1 MPIFKCGPFFAA
13 AIAALRPAKPEPQI
27 IKSNSTESTILRQ
40 TCLGRDKYVV
50 IVRHDPKSS
59 YISLVISLVMIS
71 EWFQRV
77 GSSVPRGFSR
87 YFILELLK
95 KKEQTGKEIIDYAVE
110 QSNGIWKPSPGLIYP
125 LLGRLLDEGL
135 IQETKDGKYQ
145 LTKKGAETAQD
156 VDKVNDIV
164 KKQLDVLFRLGN
176 VGRFVAM
183 DLLEKISSMGAILS
197 SNVANMTTEETEKYR
212 KFLQEELKKI
222 DAKDVKKK
230 GKEIKIE

>member
-1 MPIFKCGPFFAA
+1 
-13 AIAALRPAKPEPQI
+13 
-27 IKSNSTESTILRQ
+27 
-40 TCLGRDKYVV
+40 
-50 IVRHDPKSS
+50 
-59 YISLVISLVMIS
+59 MIS

-95 KKEQTGKEIIDYAVE
+95 KKAHSGKEIINYATE

-135 IQETKDGKYQ
+135 IEETKDGKYK
-145 LTKKGAETAQD
+145 LTQKGVETAED
-156 VDKVNDIV
+156 VDKINDIV

-183 DLLEKISSMGAILS
+183 DLLERISVIGSILS
-197 SNVANMTTEETEKYR
+197 SNVSNMTDEETQKYR
-212 KFLQEELKKI
+212 KFLRSELKKI
-222 DAKDVKKK
+222 EEKDVRKTKD
-230 GKEIKIE
+230 IKID

>member
-1 MPIFKCGPFFAA
+1 
-13 AIAALRPAKPEPQI
+13 
-27 IKSNSTESTILRQ
+27 
-40 TCLGRDKYVV
+40 
-50 IVRHDPKSS
+50 
-59 YISLVISLVMIS
+59 MIS

-95 KKEQTGKEIIDYAVE
+95 KKAYTGKEIIDYAIE

-135 IQETKDGKYQ
+135 IEETKDGRYQ

-176 VGRFVAM
+176 VGRFVAI
-183 DLLEKISSMGAILS
+183 DVLEKISSMGSILS
-197 SNVANMTTEETEKYR
+197 SNFGNMTEEETKKY
-212 KFLQEELKKI
+212 KEFLELELKKI
-222 DAKDVKKK
+222 QDKDLKK

>member
-1 MPIFKCGPFFAA
+1 
-13 AIAALRPAKPEPQI
+13 
-27 IKSNSTESTILRQ
+27 
-40 TCLGRDKYVV
+40 
-50 IVRHDPKSS
+50 
-59 YISLVISLVMIS
+59 MIS

-95 KKEQTGKEIIDYAVE
+95 KTPHTGKEIINYAVE

-135 IQETKDGKYQ
+135 VEETKNGRYQ
-145 LTKKGAETAQD
+145 LTKKGKDTADD
-156 VDKVNDIV
+156 VNKVNDIV
-164 KKQLDVLFRLGN
+164 KKQLEVLFRLGN

-183 DLLEKISSMGAILS
+183 DLLEKISAMGSILS
-197 SNVANMTTEETEKYR
+197 SNFANMTDEETKKYEQ
-212 KFLQEELKKI
+212 FLESELKKI
-222 DAKDVKKK
+222 QKKDVKKK

>member
-1 MPIFKCGPFFAA
+1 
-13 AIAALRPAKPEPQI
+13 
-27 IKSNSTESTILRQ
+27 
-40 TCLGRDKYVV
+40 
-50 IVRHDPKSS
+50 
-59 YISLVISLVMIS
+59 MIS

-95 KKEQTGKEIIDYAVE
+95 KKAHTGKEIINYAVE

-135 IQETKDGKYQ
+135 IEETKDGRYQ
-145 LTKKGAETAQD
+145 LTKKGAETAHD
-156 VDKVNDIV
+156 VDKVNEIV

-176 VGRFVAM
+176 VGRFVAI
-183 DLLEKISSMGAILS
+183 DILEKIATMGSILS
-197 SNVANMTTEETEKYR
+197 SNFADLTEDETKKY
-212 KFLQEELKKI
+212 KEFLELELKKI
-222 DAKDVKKK
+222 QDKDVKKK

>member
-1 MPIFKCGPFFAA
+1 
-13 AIAALRPAKPEPQI
+13 
-27 IKSNSTESTILRQ
+27 
-40 TCLGRDKYVV
+40 
-50 IVRHDPKSS
+50 
-59 YISLVISLVMIS
+59 MIS

-87 YFILELLK
+87 YFILELLQNK
-95 KKEQTGKEIIDYAVE
+95 PHTGKEIINYAVE

-135 IQETKDGKYQ
+135 IEETKDGRYQ
-145 LTKKGAETAQD
+145 LTKKGTDTAKD

-164 KKQLDVLFRLGN
+164 KKQLDVLFRIGN

-183 DLLEKISSMGAILS
+183 DLLEKISTMGDMLS
-197 SNVANMTTEETEKYR
+197 SNITNMTNEETEKYR

-222 DAKDVKKK
+222 DKKNSK
-230 GKEIKIE
+230 KQKEIKIE

>member
-1 MPIFKCGPFFAA
+1 
-13 AIAALRPAKPEPQI
+13 
-27 IKSNSTESTILRQ
+27 
-40 TCLGRDKYVV
+40 
-50 IVRHDPKSS
+50 
-59 YISLVISLVMIS
+59 MIS

-77 GSSVPRGFSR
+77 GSSIPRGFSR

-95 KKEQTGKEIIDYAVE
+95 KTPHTGKEIIDYAVE

-135 IQETKDGKYQ
+135 IEETKDGKYQ
-145 LTKKGAETAQD
+145 LTKVGKDTADD

-164 KKQLDVLFRLGN
+164 KKQLEVLFRLGN

-183 DLLEKISSMGAILS
+183 DLLEKISAMGSILS
-197 SNVANMTTEETEKYR
+197 SNFANMTDDETKKYR
-212 KFLQEELKKI
+212 EFLESELKKVQE
-222 DAKDVKKK
+222 KDGKKK